1 MSIQAVLSSYKVWV
15 LAPYLHT
22 DDPNLQYYYDFT
34 EGIKEYTRVF
44 DELKCDWQWQP
55 VSIHDYRAVIRE
67 ISSSSNG
74 KSPLVINLCDGDEI
88 NGTPGISV
96 IDELR
101 DTGLVF
107 TGSSRFF
114 YEVTTSKIPMKQA
127 FERAGVP
134 TPRWEVM
141 QDQDA
146 NLPGLFDRIG
156 CPLILKPAISGGS
169 MGIGIRNVVHTTGDC
184 AERLSQMRNG
194 YHGWDL
200 SGGGILAEE
209 FIKGREFTT
218 FIVGSG
224 DGLIFYPPAERLFHQ
239 GLPDTEQFLSYDRL
253 WETYEDEKPVEN
265 DQFLYNYGQP
275 EADLWP
281 VLEELSIAAY
291 QAVGGTGYGRIDIR
305 MDKETGKMFVLEV
318 NAQCGLSED
327 ENFTSI
333 GAILR
338 FANKTFTQLTCEILE
353 DALRR
358 HKPNV

>member
-1 MSIQAVLSSYKVWV
+1 MSIQAALSSYKVWV

-44 DELKCDWQWQP
+44 DELNCDWQWQP
-55 VSIHDYRAVIRE
+55 VSIHDYQRVIGE
-67 ISSSSNG
+67 IRSSVNG
-74 KSPLVINLCDGDEI
+74 KNPLVINLCDGDEI

-96 IDELR
+96 IDELKAA
-101 DTGLVF
+101 GLVY
-107 TGSSRFF
+107 TGSNRFF
-114 YEVTTSKIPMKQA
+114 YEITTSKIPMKQA
-127 FERAGVP
+127 FERHGVP

-141 QDQDA
+141 QDNDS

-169 MGIGIRNVVHTTGDC
+169 MGIGIRNVVQSIEEC
-184 AERLSQMRNG
+184 AARLKEMREG

-224 DGLIFYPPAERLFHQ
+224 DDLIFYPPAERLFHQ
-239 GLPDTEQFLSYDRL
+239 GLPETEQFLSYDRL

-275 EADLWP
+275 EPELLPLLEDL
-281 VLEELSIAAY
+281 SMAAY
-291 QAVGGTGYGRIDIR
+291 KAVDGTGYGRIDIR

-338 FANKTFTQLTCEILE
+338 FAKKSFTQLTCEILE